1 MSVKLQKGH
10 KISLAKGSDLKKG
23 LFFGLGW
30 DAPTTGRNVD
40 LDANAILFDEGKNEL
55 GTVWFR
61 NKSVAG
67 VAHSGDNLTGAGEG
81 DDEKII
87 VEPSKLAANV
97 KSVVFTVASYSG
109 HTFTEVQNAF
119 IRIVNLDTGVEL
131 AKFQLSES
139 FKETGLI
146 MGRLYKHGEEWK
158 FAALGLPAN
167 GRTVQDQLAAV
178 KANAL

>member
-1 MSVKLQKGH
+1 MGISLTKGQ
-10 KISLAKGSDLKKG
+10 KISLAKPGVTIKK

-40 LDANAILFDEGKNEL
+40 LDANAILFDENKNEL
-55 GTVWFR
+55 GKVWFR

-81 DDEKII
+81 DDEKIV
-87 VEPSKLAANV
+87 VEPALLAAAV

-109 HTFTEVQNAF
+109 HNFTDVKNAF
-119 IRIVNLDTGVEL
+119 IRIVNLDTGEEL
-131 AKFQLSES
+131 AKFLLTEN

-146 MGRLYKHGEEWK
+146 MGRLYKHNNEWK

-167 GRTVQDQLAAV
+167 GRTVEEQIAAV
-178 KANAL
+178 KTSAL